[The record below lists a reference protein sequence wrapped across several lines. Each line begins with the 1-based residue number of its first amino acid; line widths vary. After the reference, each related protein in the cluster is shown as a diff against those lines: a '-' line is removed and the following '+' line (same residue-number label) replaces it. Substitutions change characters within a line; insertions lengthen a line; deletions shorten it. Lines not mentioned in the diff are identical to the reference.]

1 MAHGLAPSLACD
13 DDYDAMSSRDK
24 KRQREERSWAW
35 WFGALGLLLLLLGLG
50 SLSAA
55 AIAASRLPV
64 PTEQTCCALFN
75 NGGAPAQSVGFG
87 VINNLAVFLD
97 DTTDATLNAL
107 TYAFNQNGTWSTT
120 FGNAV
125 GWVNI
130 TTLLEN
136 YYFSDY
142 EFFVTNTIHN
152 SAWDYTTS
160 TLTVEYLHEAFTG
173 SDRLMYEDNYT
184 VISYPPETAF
194 AQDRV
199 SVFRF
204 DCSFRIVY
212 LRTYFDNLQRVST
225 FTSVYPPVCARCSG
239 TCITDMQIA
248 EASLAVHGNARQQGV
263 RNRLARLKPAGVD
276 YSVPPQRPAPG
287 QRRPRPP
294 GLALDNRV
302 AL

>member
-1 MAHGLAPSLACD
+1 MTHGLAASTSD
-13 DDYDAMSSRDK
+13 DDYRAMDSRDK
-24 KRQREERSWAW
+24 KHRKRERSWIW
-35 WFGALGLLLLLLGLG
+35 LFGALGLLLLLLGIG
-50 SLSAA
+50 SLIAA
-55 AIAASRLPV
+55 AIAASRLPA
-64 PTEQTCCALFN
+64 PTDQTCCAIFDA
-75 NGGAPAQSVGFG
+75 GEAAAQSVGFG

-97 DTTDATLNAL
+97 DTTDTTLNAL
-107 TYAFNQNGTWSTT
+107 IYAFNQNGTWSTT

-125 GWVNI
+125 GWANI
-130 TTLLEN
+130 SILLEN

-173 SDRLMYEDNYT
+173 SDRLMYEDNFT
-184 VISYPPETAF
+184 VISYTTETPF

-199 SVFRF
+199 TVFRF
-204 DCSFRIVY
+204 DCSYRIVY

-225 FTSVYPPVCARCSG
+225 FTSDYPPVCARCSG
-239 TCITDMQIA
+239 TCITEMQIA
-248 EASLAVHGNARQQGV
+248 EASLAVHGNARQQGG

-276 YSVPPQRPAPG
+276 YSVPPQRPTAD
-287 QRRPRPP
+287 QRRPRPS
-294 GLALDNRV
+294 GLAPENFL